1 MNLNELRVVIIE
13 EIAAILLDLSADEDM
28 SRTDREQ
35 LNEAMLDTAD
45 ILAEALDLQVDS
57 IVDGIATVRLNI
69 AGPDVR
75 KPITS
80 V

>member
-28 SRTDREQ
+28 SQTDRQQ

-69 AGPDVR
+69 AGPDVQ